1 MSVQQILASPT
12 LKLFGIG
19 ALILVLLIPLLMID
33 GLRRERENRRDQ
45 VEAEIGNSV
54 GGAQTVYPPLLRV
67 PYVLP
72 VLDQEGRQI
81 GQNEVWWVFAPK
93 SADTQSTLT
102 MEERHRGIYTVPV
115 YVAQHQTTGQ
125 FQFELDQLSRILGR
139 PVLERAE
146 LVLPIASARAIR
158 QIEVKWNR
166 QTLAMQPGADQVSGM
181 SYFST
186 RIPDF
191 SFEQQASYQIELGIS
206 GARTVMYAPI
216 AGDTS
221 VKLKAPWPHPSFRGG
236 FLPTTRTLDETEFD
250 ADWQV
255 LSFNREIPA
264 YWQADNNLEAAVQGN
279 LFGVDLVQPVD
290 VYFLNHRSAKYDF
303 LFLVLT
309 FAAFFLFEVIGGQRM
324 HVIQYLLVG
333 AALVVFYLVL
343 LACSE
348 HMSFAASY
356 LFAALAMGGMI
367 STYTI
372 AVLRSARRALVIAI
386 WLAVLYS
393 ALYVMINLEDFALL
407 MGALITMLVLAVT
420 MYLTRRIDWYGSNS
434 RNLPPTPTAA
444 TPV

>member
-33 GLRRERENRRDQ
+33 SLRRERENRRDQ
-45 VEAEIGNSV
+45 VEADIGDSV
-54 GGAQTVYPPLLRV
+54 GGAQTVFPPLLRV

-72 VLDQEGRQI
+72 VLDQDGRQV
-81 GQNEVWWVFAPK
+81 GQNEAWWVFAAK
-93 SADTQSTLT
+93 NAEFKSTLT
-102 MEERHRGIYTVPV
+102 LEERHRGIYTVPV
-115 YVAQHQTTGQ
+115 YVAAHQAIGQ
-125 FQFELDQLSRILGR
+125 FEFEADQVSRILGR
-139 PVLERAE
+139 PVFERAE

-158 QIEVKWNR
+158 QIDVKWNR
-166 QTLAMQPGADQVSGM
+166 QTLSMQPGADQVSGL
-181 SYFST
+181 SYFSA

-191 SFEQQASYQIELGIS
+191 SFEQRSSFQVDLAIS
-206 GARTVMYAPI
+206 GARTLMYAPI

-221 VKLKAPWPHPSFRGG
+221 VKLNAPWPHPSFKGG
-236 FLPTTRTLDETEFD
+236 FLPTTREVDETAFN

-264 YWQADNNLEAAVQGN
+264 YWQADTNLETAVQGN

-309 FAAFFLFEVIGGQRM
+309 FAAFFLFEVIGRSRM

-367 STYTI
+367 SAYTI

-420 MYLTRRIDWYGSNS
+420 MYLTRRIDWYGDNS
-434 RNLPPTPTAA
+434 GPVPSIPAA
-444 TPV
+444 AGNS